1 MKIEENE
8 VRESKQIPKEY
19 IYNRLISMGK
29 FSGKVLLTNGQVV
42 DQPDFTMACELEML
56 HGAEILEAGDERIH
70 SGSKPERSE
79 SNGKRPAKLSAGEVG
94 ESKPEESED
103 DRDEDSEV
111 GSGSSRYWKT
121 KGKLKDKKA
130 EDSDE

>member
-1 MKIEENE
+1 MNIEESE

-70 SGSKPERSE
+70 SGSKPERSK
-79 SNGKRPAKLSAGEVG
+79 SNGKGSANVSSEKVG
-94 ESKPEESED
+94 ESKPKHSED

-111 GSGSSRYWKT
+111 GSDSGRYWKT

>member
-1 MKIEENE
+1 MNIEETE

-29 FSGKVLLTNGQVV
+29 FSGKALLKNGEVV

-70 SGSKPERSE
+70 SGSKSKRSE
-79 SNGKRPAKLSAGEVG
+79 SNGEGSAKLPASEVR
-94 ESKPEESED
+94 ESKQEQPED
-103 DRDEDSEV
+103 DRNEDSEV
-111 GSGSSRYWKT
+111 GSDSGRYWKT
-121 KGKLKDKKA
+121 KGKLKDKKS
-130 EDSDE
+130 EGSDE

>member
-1 MKIEENE
+1 MKIEKEDI
-8 VRESKQIPKEY
+8 RESRRIPTEY
-19 IYNRLISMGK
+19 VYNRLISIGEY
-29 FSGKVLLTNGQVV
+29 SGKVLMPDGRVL
-42 DQPDFTMACELEML
+42 DKPDFTNACELEMQ
-56 HGAEILEAGDERIH
+56 HGAEILEIGDERIH

-79 SNGKRPAKLSAGEVG
+79 SNGKRPAKLSASEVG

-111 GSGSSRYWKT
+111 GSSSGRYWKT
-121 KGKLKDKKA
+121 KGKLKDQKA